1 MARDP
6 RFQSVPLER
15 PASMPAAER
24 TSMHARALDDLGFIR
39 ATMDRAAAY
48 TAIPGWGGVRM
59 GLTALVAAPIALR
72 APSREQ
78 WFTTW
83 LIAAA
88 LGLSIGFYEMLRK
101 ARVERVSLFTG
112 AGSRFAKALAPGL
125 IAGALLTLVVYFTH
139 QTALLPGLW
148 LLLYGVA
155 VISAGAYSIREV
167 RSMGLAFML
176 VGAVALLGI
185 TWSHE
190 ARAFGDLCM
199 AAGFGA
205 LHVIYGVTIARSRHG

>member
-6 RFQSVPLER
+6 SLRSVPLDGR
-15 PASMPAAER
+15 SLSSKS
-24 TSMHARALDDLGFIR
+24 SMHERAIDDLGFIR
-39 ATMDRAAAY
+39 STMERAAAY

-59 GLTALVAAPIALR
+59 GLVAFFATPLALR
-72 APSREQ
+72 APTREQ

-83 LIAAA
+83 MIAAA
-88 LGLSIGFYEMLRK
+88 VGISIGFYEMLRK
-101 ARVERVSLFTG
+101 AKVENVSLFTG

-125 IAGALLTLVVYFTH
+125 IAGALLTLVLYITH

-167 RSMGLAFML
+167 RSMGLSFML
-176 VGAVALLGI
+176 VGAVALLGVV
-185 TWSHE
+185 WSKD
-190 ARAFGDLCM
+190 ARAFGDVCM
-199 AAGFGA
+199 ASGFGA
-205 LHVIYGVTIARSRHG
+205 MHVIYGVTIARSRRG